1 MAELYKTNG
10 EIVEDINIETIDR
23 MQNWVGGY
31 IELVPVQGKPDYVAI
46 VNEEGLLLNL
56 DYNENASSYAGIDL
70 VGNVII
76 CKRNE
81 IY

>member
-1 MAELYKTNG
+1 MAKLYKTNG
-10 EIVEDINIETIDR
+10 EIVDDINIETIDR

-76 CKRNE
+76 CKRDE

>member
-1 MAELYKTNG
+1 MAKLYKTNG
-10 EIVEDINIETIDR
+10 EIVDDINIETIDR

-31 IELVPVQGKPDYVAI
+31 IELVPVQGKPEYVAI

-76 CKRNE
+76 CKRDE

>member
-1 MAELYKTNG
+1 MAKLYKTNG

-31 IELVPVQGKPDYVAI
+31 IELVPVQGKPEYVAI

-76 CKRNE
+76 CKRDE

>member
-1 MAELYKTNG
+1 MAKLYKTNG
-10 EIVEDINIETIDR
+10 EIVEDINIDTIDR

-31 IELVPVQGKPDYVAI
+31 IELVPVQGKPEYVAI

-76 CKRNE
+76 CKRDE

>member
-1 MAELYKTNG
+1 MAKLYKTNG

-31 IELVPVQGKPDYVAI
+31 IELVPIQGKPEYVAI

-76 CKRNE
+76 CKRDE

>member
-76 CKRNE
+76 CKRDE

>member
-1 MAELYKTNG
+1 MAKLYKTNG

-76 CKRNE
+76 CKRDE

>member
-1 MAELYKTNG
+1 MAKLYKTNG
-10 EIVEDINIETIDR
+10 EIVDDINIETIDR

-31 IELVPVQGKPDYVAI
+31 IELVPVQGKPEYVAI